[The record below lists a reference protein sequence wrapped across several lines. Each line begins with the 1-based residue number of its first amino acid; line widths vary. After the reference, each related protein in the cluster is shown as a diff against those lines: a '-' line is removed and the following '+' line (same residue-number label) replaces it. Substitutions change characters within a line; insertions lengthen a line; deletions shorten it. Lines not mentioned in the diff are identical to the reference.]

1 MTYSVTEL
9 LSRSQWRM
17 VADYGDLALGF
28 IASSLYYMK
37 QIEDN
42 SIPTMATDGKD
53 IFYNREYTLSLE
65 ESEIDFVR
73 IHECM
78 HRISKHPAK
87 KPCFA

>member
-1 MTYSVTEL
+1 MNKYTITEL

-17 VADYGDLALGF
+17 VADYGNKGIGF
-28 IASSLYYMK
+28 MASALYYMK

-65 ESEIDFVR
+65 ESGIDFVR
-73 IHECM
+73 LHECG
-78 HRISKHPAK
+78 HRISSII
-87 KPCFA
+87 

>member
-17 VADYGDLALGF
+17 VADYGDKAIGF

-53 IFYNREYTLSLE
+53 IFYNREYKENYLDYFLYNRAQNLQKARHL
-65 ESEIDFVR
+65 FYQ
-73 IHECM
+73 C
-78 HRISKHPAK
+78 
-87 KPCFA
+87 

>member
-37 QIEDN
+37 YIKT
-42 SIPTMATDGKD
+42 S
-53 IFYNREYTLSLE
+53 F
-65 ESEIDFVR
+65 
-73 IHECM
+73 
-78 HRISKHPAK
+78 K
-87 KPCFA
+87 KR